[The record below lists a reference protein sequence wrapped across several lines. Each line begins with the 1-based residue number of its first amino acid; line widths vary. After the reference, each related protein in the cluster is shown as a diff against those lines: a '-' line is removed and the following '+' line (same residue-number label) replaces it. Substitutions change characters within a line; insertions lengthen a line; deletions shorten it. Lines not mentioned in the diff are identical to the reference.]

1 MTRSER
7 MTALWADPDFRAR
20 QKAGLASRAPRR
32 RKDVVEAERA
42 EKEARKAERIRK
54 NGIIE
59 QFKADNGKIQVVNV
73 AWRSCLGGCG
83 RVLPTGHF
91 KNLELNICEDCAEK

>member
-1 MTRSER
+1 
-7 MTALWADPDFRAR
+7 MTALWDDPDFRAKQR
-20 QKAGLASRAPRR
+20 ASLEARRPRR
-32 RKDVVEAERA
+32 RRAVVEADRA
-42 EKEARKAERIRK
+42 EKEARKVERIRK

-59 QFKADNGKIQVVNV
+59 QFRAENGKVQVVNV
-73 AWRSCLGGCG
+73 AWRSCMGGCG

>member
-1 MTRSER
+1 
-7 MTALWADPDFRAR
+7 MTALWADPDFRAKQR
-20 QKAGLASRAPRR
+20 ASLEARRPRR
-32 RKDVVEAERA
+32 RKAVVEAERT

-59 QFKADNGKIQVVNV
+59 QFKAENGKAQVVNV

-83 RVLPTGHF
+83 RTLPTGHF
-91 KNLELNICEDCAEK
+91 KNLELNICEECAEK